1 MKSTKLSKALLSALF
16 STILLSQAQ
25 VFADSAV
32 NCRNVLKTPFKVTT
46 EKNRVILESS
56 ERVEYRTA
64 GKILKSHISTSSD
77 RVALN
82 IQHYHAGE
90 PVNELL
96 VLDKKGK
103 VLLQEFWKNNIVKGT
118 AFTRDGKHFAFATI
132 GLDNTRVFLFDVD
145 KQAIVKNVIV
155 KKVTPDLLAISDDGS
170 RVVVAS
176 YDGWL
181 ATTQW
186 NKYRIYIK
194 DYAAPTEMSLS
205 SDGTT
210 IYMKNI
216 YGLEFT
222 EKFLEEDPI

>member
-1 MKSTKLSKALLSALF
+1 MISAKFNHAILSSLF
-16 STILLSQAQ
+16 SAILLSQGQ
-25 VFADSAV
+25 VLADSAV
-32 NCRNVLKTPFKVTT
+32 NCRNILKTPFKVTT
-46 EKNRVILESS
+46 EKNRVILESA
-56 ERVEYRTA
+56 ERIEYRTA
-64 GKILKSHISTSSD
+64 GEILKVHVSQSSD

-82 IQHYHAGE
+82 IQHYRAGE
-90 PVNELL
+90 PVNELI
-96 VLDKKGK
+96 VLDKTGK

-155 KKVTPDLLAISDDGS
+155 KKVTPDFLAISDDAS

-186 NKYRIYIK
+186 NKYRIYLK
-194 DYAAPTEMSLS
+194 DYASPTDMSLS
-205 SDGTT
+205 PDGST
-210 IYMKNI
+210 IRMKNR